1 MHPNTAFHKSNFKI
15 SFYQE
20 VQLRN
25 SVMLTACLLLHVL
38 PPVDH
43 KPVLQAP
50 PEPLPVP
57 SRVRG
62 SEPMSTDIASHRH
75 ARRRFGMKPDA
86 YVLAHYSL
94 LLHSCVVGFC
104 SLLCQ
109 SLTKLFVPRNTFIN
123 TIKHLL
129 PLPR

>member
-25 SVMLTACLLLHVL
+25 SVTLTACLLLHVL

-75 ARRRFGMKPDA
+75 ARRRFGMKRDA
-86 YVLAHYSL
+86 YVLAYFLTHYCCIHAL
-94 LLHSCVVGFC
+94 LDFAAY
-104 SLLCQ
+104 
-109 SLTKLFVPRNTFIN
+109 FV
-123 TIKHLL
+123 KA
-129 PLPR
+129 